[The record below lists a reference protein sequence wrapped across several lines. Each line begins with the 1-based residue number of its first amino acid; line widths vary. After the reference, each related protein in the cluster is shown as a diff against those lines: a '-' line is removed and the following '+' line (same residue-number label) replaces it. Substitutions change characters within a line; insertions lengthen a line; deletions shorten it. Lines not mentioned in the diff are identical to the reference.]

1 MTPRFKDFGN
11 GNDGAILEPLSFKIH
26 DTVFD
31 CYPELQGK
39 VLLDMAS
46 MVSSVEGADSA
57 AALLKFFEKALTPK
71 SKEDFDTMIL
81 STDKIVKIEMLGEI
95 TAWLISEYSNRPQQ
109 GLELSAPGQ

>member
-11 GNDGAILEPLSFKIH
+11 GNDGAIVEPLSFKLH
-26 DTVFD
+26 DTEFL

-46 MVSSVEGADSA
+46 MVSDAGGAGSA
-57 AALLKFFEKALTPK
+57 AVLLKFFEKALTPK
-71 SKEDFDTMIL
+71 SKVDFDEMLL

-95 TAWLISEYSNRPQQ
+95 TTWLIAEYSNRPQQ
-109 GLELSAPGQ
+109 GPELSAPGQ